1 MISYLIY
8 YKVYKTYIYTCINE
22 FRRNTTIGECWQSLA
37 YVNTKK
43 NKFVKYADKPTTYD
57 ECWYPQTVMGE
68 YWQHSKCYVCN
79 ALIIQSHVNRDK
91 AHRTYTDFENICP
104 FTLKFNNAS
113 TYM

>member
-1 MISYLIY
+1 VYQWVQAKY
-8 YKVYKTYIYTCINE
+8 YD
-22 FRRNTTIGECWQSLA
+22 RGMLTIASVCQH
-37 YVNTKK
+37 KK